1 MINTMF
7 VPQKQKHIMETPDM
21 GKWELAGYEAA
32 LPVTEKSNPITREID
47 KADPVQI
54 VHLLKECDA
63 EIFQEEDD
71 TLVNYKRLY
80 SASVLQ
86 TMMDVTKKVE
96 AILKDPEHS
105 LIILSGC
112 GTSGRLAF
120 LLATSFNKLLKGLH
134 KNPSYAY
141 IIAGGD
147 KAILTS
153 QEASEDNP
161 HLGVEAL
168 KRVCAGKKKVLFIG
182 ISCGLSAPFI
192 AGQLD
197 FCLNNLDVFTPVL
210 VGFNPVNMARNEI
223 IEGWHLTFRQVAEK
237 MEEVQETRRAFIL
250 NPAVGPEGISGSSRM
265 KGGSATKII
274 LESLLLA
281 AHKATSNNKEVTAKN
296 LLDWMKTYEKV
307 HKITYSQGKMIAAM
321 VKQAGTSLERMGR
334 IYYIG
339 WQTLG
344 VMGIIDASECV
355 PTFGTD
361 FNDVRGFINKGY
373 KEMANREGDLTSRG
387 PEFEISHED
396 FMKNV
401 LPDVTENDTVV
412 FIFTLDD
419 DLLEIEKLANQVKNK
434 TPNLHAISHV
444 TTGQYVSANIKKTFA
459 SVMSMTWPIVFF
471 EYEGFFLQK
480 FQRELSTKW
489 ILNAISTGGHILKG
503 KIYFNH
509 MIDLKVSNSKLF
521 RRAVAILQRFTSR
534 SPIICQEALL
544 KSIYETDDLSDEIRN
559 VEISTHTTLAATKFK
574 VVPTALVLLTRNC
587 SVAEAMSRIQAKP
600 VVRETI
606 DRYLTAPGRKRT
618 ADQIE
623 MQRDEE
629 NE

>member
-1 MINTMF
+1 
-7 VPQKQKHIMETPDM
+7 
-21 GKWELAGYEAA
+21 
-32 LPVTEKSNPITREID
+32 
-47 KADPVQI
+47 
-54 VHLLKECDA
+54 
-63 EIFQEEDD
+63 
-71 TLVNYKRLY
+71 
-80 SASVLQ
+80 
-86 TMMDVTKKVE
+86 
-96 AILKDPEHS
+96 
-105 LIILSGC
+105 
-112 GTSGRLAF
+112 
-120 LLATSFNKLLKGLH
+120 
-134 KNPSYAY
+134 
-141 IIAGGD
+141 
-147 KAILTS
+147 
-153 QEASEDNP
+153 
-161 HLGVEAL
+161 
-168 KRVCAGKKKVLFIG
+168 
-182 ISCGLSAPFI
+182 
-192 AGQLD
+192 
-197 FCLNNLDVFTPVL
+197 
-210 VGFNPVNMARNEI
+210 RNEI
-223 IEGWHLTFRQVAEK
+223 IEGWNLTFRQVAEK
-237 MEEVQETRRAFIL
+237 MEEVQETSRAFIL

-321 VKQAGTSLERMGR
+321 VKQAGTSLEKMGR

-361 FNDVRGFINKGY
+361 
-373 KEMANREGDLTSRG
+373 
-387 PEFEISHED
+387 
-396 FMKNV
+396 
-401 LPDVTENDTVV
+401 
-412 FIFTLDD
+412 

-444 TTGQYVSANIKKTFA
+444 TTGQSARDDTA
-459 SVMSMTWPIVFF
+459 SSEVTLSGTAQIGSRAIF
-471 EYEGFFLQK
+471 YGSGAK

-559 VEISTHTTLAATKFK
+559 AEISTHTTLAATKFK
-574 VVPTALVLLTRNC
+574 VVPTALVLLTLNC
-587 SVAEAMSRIQAKP
+587 SVAGAMSRIQAKP

-623 MQRDEE
+623 MHRDEE

>member
-1 MINTMF
+1 MYSSSSIF
-7 VPQKQKHIMETPDM
+7 Y
-21 GKWELAGYEAA
+21 LAGYEAA

-71 TLVNYKRLY
+71 TLVNYK
-80 SASVLQ
+80 
-86 TMMDVTKKVE
+86 
-96 AILKDPEHS
+96 
-105 LIILSGC
+105 
-112 GTSGRLAF
+112 
-120 LLATSFNKLLKGLH
+120 
-134 KNPSYAY
+134 
-141 IIAGGD
+141 
-147 KAILTS
+147 
-153 QEASEDNP
+153 
-161 HLGVEAL
+161 
-168 KRVCAGKKKVLFIG
+168 
-182 ISCGLSAPFI
+182 APFI

-321 VKQAGTSLERMGR
+321 VKQAGTSLEKMGR

-361 FNDVRGFINKGY
+361 
-373 KEMANREGDLTSRG
+373 
-387 PEFEISHED
+387 
-396 FMKNV
+396 
-401 LPDVTENDTVV
+401 
-412 FIFTLDD
+412 
-419 DLLEIEKLANQVKNK
+419 DLLEIEKLANQVQNK